1 MTAMIGIRHEDK
13 SKWERRVPITPQD
26 AAELQQEHGIQVVV
40 QRSTTRAFT
49 EEEFTQAGIQV
60 RDDLAPCP
68 MVFGI
73 KEIPKEQFEPDKA
86 YIFFAHVIKGQP
98 YNMPMLRRLLDLG
111 CTLIDYERV
120 VDEKNRRLIFFGWHA
135 GVAGMIDTLW
145 ALGQRLAWQ
154 GIPNPFTG
162 LLQTRAYKDLD
173 EVRAALA
180 LVRARIEAD
189 GLPDELAPL
198 TIGVAGYGNVS
209 RGAQEMLDLLPVIE
223 VEPEE
228 LAKITTDADFSRHHI
243 YKAVFKE
250 WHMVEPASA
259 GQEFELQDY
268 YDHPEKYRGV
278 FEQYVPHLD
287 VLVNAIYWT
296 ERYPRLVTKA
306 YLKELFEDSEIPRLR
321 VIGDISCDVDGAVEC
336 TVKSTEPGDPVY
348 VYNPATGAVID
359 GHEGPGILM
368 MAVDILPAELPRE
381 ASVYFSHV
389 LKPFIPAMA
398 RCDLS
403 VPFEECALPPEI
415 KRAVIAYQGELT
427 PDYQYIQDFLD

>member
-13 SKWERRVPITPQD
+13 SKWERRVPVTPQD
-26 AAELQQEHGIQVVV
+26 AADLQQEHGIQVIV
-40 QRSTTRAFT
+40 QRSPTRAFT
-49 EEEFTQAGIQV
+49 EEEFAQAGVKV
-60 RDDLAPCP
+60 RDDLSPCP

-73 KEIPKEQFEPDKA
+73 KEMPKEQFEPDKA

-98 YNMPMLRRLLDLG
+98 YNMPMLRRLLELG

-154 GIPNPFTG
+154 GIANPFTG
-162 LLQTRAYKDLD
+162 LRQTRAYKDLD
-173 EVRAALA
+173 EARAALA

-223 VEPEE
+223 VEPDE
-228 LAKITTDADFSRHHI
+228 LAEIATGADFSRHHI

-259 GQEFELQDY
+259 GHEFELQDY

-278 FEQYVPHLD
+278 FEQYLPHLD

-296 ERYPRLVTKA
+296 ERYPRLVTKT

-321 VIGDISCDVDGAVEC
+321 VIGDISCDVEGAIEC

-348 VYNPATGAVID
+348 AYNPVTGAVVD

-368 MAVDILPAELPRE
+368 MAVDILPSELPRE

-403 VPFEECALPPEI
+403 VPFEECTLPPEI
-415 KRAVIAYQGELT
+415 KRAVIAYQGQLT